1 MGCSFEVTTSNAKT
15 QRLMSRACFA
25 SINAVIGQSDRNSG
39 VSIANVKYLPFL
51 ERTWCSEADA
61 TIDKHVLS
69 LPMTWNVSYA
79 WWEYLMTLKF
89 VTDGLLNTP
98 TTESAM
104 KDGFT
109 VDANM
114 PADRVM
120 ITLFLLRAPQFQ
132 AGLVTDWH
140 KMQTKDHI
148 HPDTAF
154 VMTFWLNHYE
164 RHTDDQDY
172 HMSPYS
178 STESAIV
185 YPEYF
190 TLAGARIMLNRLLC
204 DDYDAELYGG
214 KQDNMSR
221 TSQYKR
227 FPNKNLNAIGR
238 YFCKKPAKNA
248 KRNNL
253 QVIINNQHDPD
264 NEVKT
269 HSDLSQRRV
278 RPRRNDVTLNI
289 KEMANLL
296 EA

>member
-1 MGCSFEVTTSNAKT
+1 MGCSFEVTTNGMKT
-15 QRLMSRACFA
+15 QRLMSKACFA
-25 SINAVIGQSDRNSG
+25 SINAVIGQSDRNYG
-39 VSIANVKYLPFL
+39 VSIDSVKYLPFL
-51 ERTWCSEADA
+51 ERTWCTDADA
-61 TIDKHVLS
+61 TIDKHVMAHT
-69 LPMTWNVSYA
+69 MTWDVSYA

-89 VTDGLLNTP
+89 VTDGLVNTP
-98 TTESAM
+98 TTELAM

-109 VDANM
+109 VNANM

-120 ITLFLLRAPQFQ
+120 ITLFLLRAPQYQ

-140 KMQTKDHI
+140 KMQTKDSI

-154 VMTFWLNHYE
+154 VMTFWLNHHE
-164 RHTDDQDY
+164 RHTADHDY

-214 KQDNMSR
+214 KQANMKR
-221 TSQYKR
+221 TNSYKR
-227 FPNKNLNAIGR
+227 FPNTNLNAIGR

-253 QVIINNQHDPD
+253 QVMINNQQEPD
-264 NEVKT
+264 NKVKT
-269 HSDLSQRRV
+269 HSDLSERRF
-278 RPRRNDVTLNI
+278 RPRRDDVTLNI